1 MEIHFKLI
9 RLLTFNELSIR
20 GLVMEKPKI
29 NPYIPIIIGV
39 VSVSLSAIFV
49 KLAEAESGVIA
60 FYRMLFSVL
69 IMSPLFFMKYKHEL
83 KYLNKR
89 EWLFTSIAGIFL
101 AFHFILWFESLNYT
115 SVASST
121 VLVTLQ
127 PIFALVGTYLFFKE
141 KITLKAIGA
150 TVVAISGSV
159 LIAWGDFKV
168 SGDAFFGDVL
178 ALIACA
184 LVTGY
189 FLFGQEVRKG
199 LSLITYTMVV
209 YSVSTVVLFIY
220 VLVADQSFGPYE
232 SKEWIMF
239 LLLAIVPNLL
249 GHNLFNWAIKYVSTN
264 IISIT
269 ILFEPIGAT
278 ILAFFIF
285 GEFLTLSQILGGI
298 VVIVG
303 ITLFVVDFKNLKKFF

>member
-1 MEIHFKLI
+1 MGK
-9 RLLTFNELSIR
+9 R
-20 GLVMEKPKI
+20 KI

-39 VSVSLSAIFV
+39 ISISLSAIFV

-69 IMSPLFFMKYKHEL
+69 IMSPLFFLKYKHEL
-83 KYLNKR
+83 KSLNKKD
-89 EWLFTSIAGIFL
+89 WLFTSVAGVFL

-127 PIFALVGTYLFFKE
+127 PIFALAGTYLFFKE
-141 KITLKAIGA
+141 KISVKAIVA

-159 LIAWGDFKV
+159 LIAWGDFKI
-168 SGDAFFGDVL
+168 SGDAFYGDVL

-184 LVTGY
+184 FITGY
-189 FLFGQEVRKG
+189 LLFGQEVRKR

-209 YSVSTVVLFIY
+209 YSVSTIVLFLY
-220 VLVADQSFGPYE
+220 VLIVDQSFGPYD
-232 SKEWIMF
+232 SNEWLLF

-249 GHNLFNWAIKYVSTN
+249 GHNLFDWAIK
-264 IISIT
+264 
-269 ILFEPIGAT
+269 
-278 ILAFFIF
+278 
-285 GEFLTLSQILGGI
+285 
-298 VVIVG
+298 
-303 ITLFVVDFKNLKKFF
+303 

>member
-1 MEIHFKLI
+1 MGK
-9 RLLTFNELSIR
+9 R
-20 GLVMEKPKI
+20 KI

-39 VSVSLSAIFV
+39 ISISLSAIFV

-69 IMSPLFFMKYKHEL
+69 IMSPLFFLKYKHEL
-83 KYLNKR
+83 KSLNKKD
-89 EWLFTSIAGIFL
+89 WLFTSVAGVFL

-127 PIFALVGTYLFFKE
+127 PIFALAGTYLFFKE
-141 KITLKAIGA
+141 KISVKAIVA

-159 LIAWGDFKV
+159 LIAWGDFRV
-168 SGDAFFGDVL
+168 SGDAFYGDVL

-184 LVTGY
+184 LITGY
-189 FLFGQEVRKG
+189 FLFGQEVRKR
-199 LSLITYTMVV
+199 LSLITYTMIV
-209 YSVSTVVLFIY
+209 YSVSTIVLFLY
-220 VLVADQSFGPYE
+220 VLIMDQSFGPYD
-232 SKEWIMF
+232 SNEWLLF

-264 IISIT
+264 IISIS

-278 ILAFFIF
+278 LLAFIIF
-285 GEFLTLSQILGGI
+285 GEYLTYTQVLGGVI
-298 VVIVG
+298 VIVG
-303 ITLFVVDFKNLKKFF
+303 ITAFVIDSKNT

>member
-1 MEIHFKLI
+1 MGK
-9 RLLTFNELSIR
+9 R
-20 GLVMEKPKI
+20 KI

-39 VSVSLSAIFV
+39 ISISLSAIFV

-69 IMSPLFFMKYKHEL
+69 IMSPLFFLKYKHEL
-83 KYLNKR
+83 KSLNKKD
-89 EWLFTSIAGIFL
+89 WLFTSVAGIFL
-101 AFHFILWFESLNYT
+101 AFHFILWFESLIYT

-127 PIFALVGTYLFFKE
+127 PIFALAGTYLFFKE
-141 KITLKAIGA
+141 KISIKAIIA

-159 LIAWGDFKV
+159 LIAWGDFRV
-168 SGDAFFGDVL
+168 SGDAFYGDVL

-184 LVTGY
+184 LITGY
-189 FLFGQEVRKG
+189 FLFGQEVRKR

-209 YSVSTVVLFIY
+209 YSVSTIVLFLY
-220 VLVADQSFGPYE
+220 VIVVDQSFGPYD
-232 SKEWIMF
+232 SNEWVLF

-264 IISIT
+264 IISIS

-278 ILAFFIF
+278 ILAFIIF
-285 GEFLTLSQILGGI
+285 GEYLTYTQVLGGI

-303 ITLFVVDFKNLKKFF
+303 ITAFLVDSKKI

>member
-1 MEIHFKLI
+1 MGK
-9 RLLTFNELSIR
+9 R
-20 GLVMEKPKI
+20 KI

-39 VSVSLSAIFV
+39 ISISLSAIFV
-49 KLAEAESGVIA
+49 KLAEAESGVLA

-69 IMSPLFFMKYKHEL
+69 IMSPLFFLKYKHEL
-83 KYLNKR
+83 KSLNKKD
-89 EWLFTSIAGIFL
+89 WVFTSVAGIFL

-127 PIFALVGTYLFFKE
+127 PIFALAGTYLFFKE
-141 KITLKAIGA
+141 KVSIKAISA

-159 LIAWGDFKV
+159 LIAWGDFRV
-168 SGDAFFGDVL
+168 SGDAFYGDVL

-184 LVTGY
+184 LITGY
-189 FLFGQEVRKG
+189 FLFGQEVRKR

-209 YSVSTVVLFIY
+209 YSVSTIVLFLY
-220 VLVADQSFGPYE
+220 VLVVDQSFGPYD
-232 SKEWIMF
+232 SDEWVLF

-264 IISIT
+264 IISIS

-278 ILAFFIF
+278 ILAFIIF
-285 GEFLTLSQILGGI
+285 GEYLTYTQVLGGI

-303 ITLFVVDFKNLKKFF
+303 ITTFVIDSKKI